1 MNLDQQNAI
10 QKVRELLKRYQIIIY
25 TGSLLVDVAL
35 MDVEVDGLY
44 EEHQI
49 EAPEYQEMKL
59 ILRRATREAE
69 ENL

>member
-1 MNLDQQNAI
+1 MNYDQQMNL
-10 QKVRELLKRYQIIIY
+10 QKVRELLKRYQIVIY
-25 TGSLLVDVAL
+25 TGGLLDDLVL

-59 ILRRATREAE
+59 ILRRAIREAE
-69 ENL
+69 ENA